1 MSVREKR
8 NIYALE
14 NEEQGDRV
22 ADRAKGREM
31 CPENRYSLWN
41 IGKSIAQGKRVV
53 NKSVCGVCSH
63 RKFAVDIES

>member
-1 MSVREKR
+1 MSIRAKKETR
-8 NIYALE
+8 N
-14 NEEQGDRV
+14 NMGDRV

-53 NKSVCGVCSH
+53 NKWVCGVCSH
-63 RKFAVDIES
+63 RKFTVDIGA